1 MTLFNVLLHS
11 SFFSN
16 KDSCFF
22 FTNTQYRQAFEDI
35 AKKKIIFSE
44 VISSLQRKKNP
55 EASFLWEIVEMQD
68 KNVQYFVS

>member
-22 FTNTQYRQAFEDI
+22 FTNTQYRQAFEDM
-35 AKKKIIFSE
+35 KKKIIFSE
-44 VISSLQRKKNP
+44 VISSLQGKKNP

>member
-1 MTLFNVLLHS
+1 MYYCTAA
-11 SFFSN
+11 SFPTRIVV
-16 KDSCFF
+16 FF